1 MIDTTALLAALLAAG
16 AAMLLLAIVVRPPAP
31 LAQRLRP
38 YNAANRA
45 RLGLPAD
52 LPSDHRG
59 RWMTASSVRSVIGP
73 ILRQLVDRVGRIIE
87 QSSDE
92 ELLKRFRQAGL
103 YQHLPPDERLHSYRQ
118 RRLAYM
124 LGGCGVLALPG
135 LVRASGPLV
144 VLGLVTGLIAGVA
157 WPRGQLDQ
165 AVAERRERI
174 RLELYT
180 VDQQLAYYLSSSMS
194 VAEALRR
201 LVRRSQGVVSS
212 ELADALTWHRAGLPL
227 EEALAQLTDLSLEP
241 FAQRT
246 YRVLATAAAGG
257 RVGETLQELSKD
269 VRDYR
274 RDGLERLATR
284 RRAAMI
290 IPTVFV
296 MIPTMVLLIGT
307 PLIGLFAEL

>member
-1 MIDTTALLAALLAAG
+1 
-16 AAMLLLAIVVRPPAP
+16 MLLLATVVRPPAP

-45 RLGLPAD
+45 RLGLAAD
-52 LPSDHRG
+52 LPSDNRG
-59 RWMTASSVRSVIGP
+59 WWMSADSIRSVISP
-73 ILRQLVDRVGRIIE
+73 MLRQFVDRVGRMIE
-87 QSSDE
+87 QNSDE

-103 YQHLPPDERLHSYRQ
+103 YQDLRPDERLHAYRQ
-118 RRLAYM
+118 RRLMYIF
-124 LGGCGVLALPG
+124 GGSFGLALPG
-135 LVRASGPLV
+135 IARASGPLV
-144 VLGLVTGLIAGVA
+144 LLGLVAGLVAGTA

-165 AVAERRERI
+165 SVAERRERI
-174 RLELYT
+174 RLELFT

-201 LVRRSQGVVSS
+201 LVRRSQGVVST

-227 EEALAQLTDLSLEP
+227 EDALGQLAELSLEP

-257 RVGETLQELSKD
+257 RVGETLQELSRD

-274 RDGLERLATR
+274 RDGLARLATR

-290 IPTVFV
+290 VPTVFV

-307 PLIGLFAEL
+307 PLIGLFGQL

>member
-1 MIDTTALLAALLAAG
+1 MIDTTALFAALLAAV
-16 AAMLLLAIVVRPPAP
+16 AVMVLVATVVRPPAP

-52 LPSDHRG
+52 LPADHR
-59 RWMTASSVRSVIGP
+59 RLWVSAASVRSVIGP
-73 ILRQLVDRVGRIIE
+73 ILRQLVDRIGRVIE
-87 QSSDE
+87 QRSDD

-103 YQHLPPDERLHSYRQ
+103 YQDLAPQDRLHSYRQ
-118 RRLAYM
+118 RRLMY
-124 LGGCGVLALPG
+124 LFGGCGLLALPG
-135 LVRASGPLV
+135 LLQANGALV
-144 VLGLVTGLIAGVA
+144 LLGLAMGAVAGVA
-157 WPRGQLDQ
+157 WPRGQLEQ
-165 AVAERRERI
+165 AVEQRRERI

-212 ELADALTWHRAGLPL
+212 ELGDALSWHRAGLPL

-257 RVGETLQELSKD
+257 RVGDALQELSKD

-284 RRAAMI
+284 RRAAMV

-296 MIPTMVLLIGT
+296 MIPTMVLLVGT
-307 PLIGLFAEL
+307 PLISLFGQL